1 MRCSPRA
8 ERARRARDRI
18 RADTVECC
26 SWRGR
31 TSHSTALADRVQ
43 LVEAAVSDRATRAT
57 LHQHDDNAMPY
68 VNSSRLGR

>member
-1 MRCSPRA
+1 
-8 ERARRARDRI
+8 
-18 RADTVECC
+18 
-26 SWRGR
+26 
-31 TSHSTALADRVQ
+31 LADRVQ